1 MTAFRQVVGKLQD
14 GDRDEALIGL
24 EFVLRLDP
32 AYAPAQNLHQQIS
45 AGSAEIDLDDV
56 MSQLQAPTTDVINE
70 LLVEAVE
77 DFNNQD
83 FSASRKKVEMVLLD
97 LPGHQEARQL
107 LAEIEDAT
115 KGNSQINGFLA
126 QARDALAQGESQEA
140 ANFVMMAQALDP
152 HHPEIAP
159 TLAEIER
166 SSDMSMSQAGFSSD
180 EKADPDGAVAFAA
193 ETDAVDFSAASEA
206 ADLFA
211 GGEVE
216 APPADA
222 EFGNGDSPVFSPP
235 EITPPAATTE
245 KVDAPPPAAEPE
257 GYYES
262 GPADDVSGLFD
273 ESPASSADDA
283 AGSADSKGDA
293 HDTIRKLLA
302 QGGAAAAEDDY
313 ASAINSWSK
322 IFLLDPEHEEARDR
336 IEHIRHAKEE
346 VDRRIEPML
355 ADAREALGNGDTDTA
370 KDFVGR
376 ILALS
381 PKHVDAS
388 RLVEETGR
396 VAARDGGGGS
406 GGGGES
412 AMPELEDDLFSD
424 EFASTTD
431 FGSELS
437 TTDTLEGQ
445 WRTPTKP
452 KRRLP
457 WQLWAIVGAASAMV
471 LAFGLWVGSSFLPD
485 EDAAEQRVDTVN
497 RVLVEAAELYNLKKI
512 DEAILLLEQ
521 NSVDDV
527 FQVRIDNRLA
537 DYRKV
542 IATPVPTAVP
552 GGLAACREMLAD
564 GQWMA
569 AYERVAA
576 ELKTH
581 PNDPALEE
589 IRAEILK
596 VEPLA
601 GNLYGAM
608 ATGDFRAAVGL
619 SRDLLEKRTGDP
631 EVALVYE
638 RSLFN
643 AAMAEM
649 RAFNLPAA
657 DGYLTELAK
666 LQPEDEEVGRI
677 LEFVKSYKSR
687 PVDMQLEIFV
697 GSIALR

>member
-14 GDRDEALIGL
+14 GQQGEALIGL

-32 AYAPAQNLHQQIS
+32 AYAPALTLHQQIS
-45 AGSAEIDLDDV
+45 SGASEIDLDEV
-56 MSQLQAPTTDVINE
+56 MSQLQAPTTDVINN

-83 FSASRKKVEMVLLD
+83 FSASRKKVETVLLD

-107 LAEIEDAT
+107 LAEIDNAT

-126 QARDALAQGESQEA
+126 QARDALAKGESQEA

-159 TLAEIER
+159 TLAEIEQ
-166 SSDMSMSQAGFSSD
+166 SGDMSMAQAGFSHD
-180 EKADPDGAVAFAA
+180 ETAEPKDPVAF
-193 ETDAVDFSAASEA
+193 ESSSDAVDFSAASDA
-206 ADLFA
+206 ADLFQGA
-211 GGEVE
+211 DLVPPPEDAEFGDGSVPDFAPNETE
-216 APPADA
+216 APPAAA
-222 EFGNGDSPVFSPP
+222 EVVSES
-235 EITPPAATTE
+235 TP
-245 KVDAPPPAAEPE
+245 APPPE

-262 GPADDVSGLFD
+262 GPADDVSNLFD
-273 ESPASSADDA
+273 EGPASFAEDSAVSGDPA
-283 AGSADSKGDA
+283 GDA
-293 HDTIRKLLA
+293 ESKIRALLA
-302 QGGAAAAEDDY
+302 QGGAAAAEDDF
-313 ASAINSWSK
+313 AAAIDAWSK
-322 IFLLDPEHEEARDR
+322 ILLLEPTHEEVLDR
-336 IEHIRHAKEE
+336 IEHIRHAKDE

-355 ADAREALGNGDTDTA
+355 ADAKEALNNGDATTA
-370 KDFVGR
+370 KDFVDR

-388 RLVEETGR
+388 RLAENTGR
-396 VAARDGGGGS
+396 IAARDS
-406 GGGGES
+406 GES
-412 AMPELEDDLFSD
+412 PQAAMPELEDDLFSD

-437 TTDTLEGQ
+437 SSDTLEGQ
-445 WRTPTKP
+445 WRTPVKP

-457 WQLWAIVGAASAMV
+457 WQVWAIIGTAGTLIV
-471 LAFGLWVGSSFLPD
+471 AFSLWVGSSFLPD
-485 EDAAEQRVDTVN
+485 EAAAEQRVDVVN
-497 RVLVEAAELYNLKKI
+497 RVLIEAAELYNLKKI

-521 NSVDDV
+521 NSADDPY
-527 FQVRIDNRLA
+527 QVRIDNRLS
-537 DYRKV
+537 DYRKLV
-542 IATPVPTAVP
+542 ATPVPTPVP
-552 GGLAACREMLAD
+552 GGLVACREMLAE
-564 GQWMA
+564 GRWMA

-576 ELKTH
+576 ELRTH

-589 IRAEILK
+589 IRAEILS
-596 VEPLA
+596 VEPEAARL
-601 GNLYGAM
+601 NGAM
-608 ATGDFRAAVGL
+608 ATGDFRAAVAI
-619 SRDLLEKRTGDP
+619 SKDLLEKRADDS
-631 EVALVYE
+631 EVVVVYE

-649 RAFNLPAA
+649 RAFNLAAA
-657 DGYLTELAK
+657 DGYLTELA
-666 LQPEDEEVGRI
+666 LRQPGDEEVGRV